1 MADSTSSTAGLLNLD
16 DDIRDNIVKHCRKS
30 PKFFALLN
38 FWRNFGDPLL
48 VPLFDALDL
57 EFALASP
64 RREDLA
70 IKIITRLI
78 ERGKPDPELKLTR
91 WEIQLALIM
100 EQRFKKYEADKAK
113 KTASQKRIYEAEING
128 KEDGQV
134 EHEDDPMDVDD
145 QDLDSE
151 KDEDMW
157 ADEEDAIGKDDMEL
171 KRLRQH
177 EWDIRGNKYSVL
189 TIPTER
195 SKGGV
200 GSLQEADGS
209 SAMDARKNA
218 AVEDH
223 SGDLRV
229 PPGMSQ
235 PGQ

>member
-1 MADSTSSTAGLLNLD
+1 MADSTS
-16 DDIRDNIVKHCRKS
+16 RKS

-113 KTASQKRIYEAEING
+113 KAASQKRIYEAEING

-177 EWDIRGNKYSVL
+177 EWDIRGNKH
-189 TIPTER
+189 TI
-195 SKGGV
+195 
-200 GSLQEADGS
+200 QYDADGTKEDVNISHVKIKFLDEGVEEYEGSDVDDGQS
-209 SAMDARKNA
+209 SR
-218 AVEDH
+218 
-223 SGDLRV
+223 L
-229 PPGMSQ
+229 
-235 PGQ
+235 